1 MRTNFIAVVSKTGW
15 GSSISI
21 MCPERHEVHKHDIP
35 TWCCRLSSC
44 SLSLIP
50 LLLQETSCFLYC
62 FFATSTNSWVSLS
75 KWHNFT
81 KDALGLLLWGT
92 LTLNKFV
99 HLRNAFEIMHQ
110 KLTGNRINLLMSKGV
125 LRNLTNSPQYS
136 GVYLILHY
144 FWCMPQINTETEPDT
159 PWAHSSTV
167 MGK

>member
-1 MRTNFIAVVSKTGW
+1 MGFFHLNYVSCEIWGAQAWHSYLMLPALIVFPKSKSSPPPGNLLFLILFLCNTNQ
-15 GSSISI
+15 
-21 MCPERHEVHKHDIP
+21 
-35 TWCCRLSSC
+35 
-44 SLSLIP
+44 
-50 LLLQETSCFLYC
+50 LLGL
-62 FFATSTNSWVSLS
+62 SLS

-110 KLTGNRINLLMSKGV
+110 KITGNRINLLMSRGV
-125 LRNLTNSPQYS
+125 LRNLTNSSQYS

-144 FWCMPQINTETEPDT
+144 FWCMPQINTETKPDS